1 MRCVLALQIFC
12 FCTRL
17 NNDLLM
23 WEPLAP
29 IPTDT
34 HEAYSMPSSA
44 WDLNLAAHLMQHH
57 DGPDSFSMCKS
68 GVQYG
73 KVQSRRRSRV
83 VFREVL
89 DSQKSLF
96 LPRAVQ

>member
-1 MRCVLALQIFC
+1 MVAFIEFNCLLYYYA
-12 FCTRL
+12 RL

-44 WDLNLAAHLMQHH
+44 WHLNLATQLMEH
-57 DGPDSFSMCKS
+57 GTDSNTFSTCKS

-73 KVQSRRRSRV
+73 KC
-83 VFREVL
+83 
-89 DSQKSLF
+89 
-96 LPRAVQ
+96 